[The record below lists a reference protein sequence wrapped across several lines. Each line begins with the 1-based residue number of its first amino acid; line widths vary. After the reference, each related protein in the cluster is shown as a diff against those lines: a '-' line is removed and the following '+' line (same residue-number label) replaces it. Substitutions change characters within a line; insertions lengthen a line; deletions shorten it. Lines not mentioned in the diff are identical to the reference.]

1 MPASRLTD
9 RSKGQG
15 RPLGLL
21 GAWLAMAES
30 FPNSAEH
37 KAAISSI
44 TREDRVQARGNL
56 KEIRAAASLFDLERD
71 QSESEEEEPEAVP

>member
-21 GAWLAMAES
+21 SAWLAMATS
-30 FPNSAEH
+30 FPNAAEH

-44 TREDRVQARGNL
+44 TRADRVKARDEL
-56 KEIRAAASLFDLERD
+56 KEVSAAASLFDLERD